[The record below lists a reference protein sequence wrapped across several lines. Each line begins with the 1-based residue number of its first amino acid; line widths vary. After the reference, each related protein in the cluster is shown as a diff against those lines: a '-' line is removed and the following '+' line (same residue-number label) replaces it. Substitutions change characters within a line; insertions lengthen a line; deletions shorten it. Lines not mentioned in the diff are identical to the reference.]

1 MRLPM
6 RRAARRGARQRVAVT
21 ASRVR
26 WCAAAATV
34 LLGLAACVRAQ
45 TGADVALVS
54 DERFRGVSLSNS
66 NPALRAS
73 LNYDHPSGWYVG
85 GTAADVEFD
94 TQRRQGALF
103 SYLGYAQRT
112 ASGLGWEIGATA
124 ANFAVDTRYNYG
136 EGYVGLIAQRWN
148 ARVYASPSYF
158 GSDHSTVYAEVNG
171 GLPLNQPLGRP
182 LTLFGHVGV
191 LASGRGSPDADQKRA
206 HADASAGLSAGFD
219 GFELR
224 LTWVVGSH
232 EALYP
237 IPHGQRTNVLVVGL
251 AYFF

>member
-1 MRLPM
+1 
-6 RRAARRGARQRVAVT
+6 VI

-34 LLGLAACVRAQ
+34 LFALATAARAQ
-45 TGADVALVS
+45 TGAGVTLVS

-66 NPALRAS
+66 RPAARAS

-85 GTAADVEFD
+85 GAAADVELD
-94 TQRRQGALF
+94 SERRQLALLT
-103 SYLGYAQRT
+103 YLGYAQRT
-112 ASGLGWEIGATA
+112 ASGLGWELGATA
-124 ANFAVDTRYNYG
+124 ANFAVDSRYNYG
-136 EGYVGLIAQRWN
+136 EAFAGLIAQRWN
-148 ARVYASPSYF
+148 ARVYTSPSYF
-158 GSDHSTVYAEVNG
+158 GSGHSTVYAEING

-182 LTLFGHVGV
+182 LTLFGHVGA
-191 LASGRGSPDADQKRA
+191 LASGHGSPDADQKRA

-219 GFELR
+219 GLELR
-224 LTWVVGSH
+224 LTWVVGGH

-237 IPHGQRTNVLVVGL
+237 IPHGQRTSVLVLGA